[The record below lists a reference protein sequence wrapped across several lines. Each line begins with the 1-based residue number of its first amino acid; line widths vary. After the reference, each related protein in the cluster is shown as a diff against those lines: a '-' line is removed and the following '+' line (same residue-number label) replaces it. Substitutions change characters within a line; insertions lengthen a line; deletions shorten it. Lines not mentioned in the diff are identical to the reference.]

1 MSRLAEQGGMLEDMA
16 DHIFD
21 LIRAKDV
28 HKVRFNKHAAAVDA
42 DYTWKEKNTIHVGLK
57 NSIGQ
62 KRLAL
67 RTVIQIKENS
77 KYTRY
82 TKALEAYI

>member
-1 MSRLAEQGGMLEDMA
+1 
-16 DHIFD
+16 
-21 LIRAKDV
+21 
-28 HKVRFNKHAAAVDA
+28 
-42 DYTWKEKNTIHVGLK
+42 LK